1 MPGGVDA
8 KDLSM
13 LEIHSLRLRGT
24 LAVLMAAVLVAACGT
39 VDLGPRYSP
48 PPIRMPEPLPTTPAA
63 PVPAPQPMGAQP
75 MPVPAP
81 PPSAPQPLPPV
92 AAPGPEANPNLVT
105 LTTTMDG
112 ASVIPPAR
120 SGAAGRLDALYD
132 SSTRVLRWKAS
143 WDGLAGAITA
153 VQFHGP
159 ADAAHNA
166 PATMIWPSPFGTRYE
181 GRATLTPQQAADLV
195 GGRWYVS
202 VFTSSYPQGE
212 LRGQLQ
218 VVN

>member
-1 MPGGVDA
+1 MTESHA
-8 KDLSM
+8 
-13 LEIHSLRLRGT
+13 IRAR
-24 LAVLMAAVLVAACGT
+24 AVLVALAAAVLASACGT

-48 PPIRMPEPLPTTPAA
+48 PPIRMPESLPAA
-63 PVPAPQPMGAQP
+63 PAPAPAPPPMGAQS
-75 MPVPAP
+75 MPVPPAP
-81 PPSAPQPLPPV
+81 PSTPQALPP
-92 AAPGPEANPNLVT
+92 ATESSPEANPNLVT
-105 LTTTMDG
+105 LTTLLDG

-143 WDGLAGAITA
+143 WDGLAGAITG
-153 VQFHGP
+153 VEFRGP
-159 ADAAHNA
+159 ADASQNA

-181 GRATLTPQQAADLV
+181 GRATLSPQQATDLV
-195 GGRWYVS
+195 SGRWYVS

-212 LRGQLQ
+212 LRGQLR

>member
-1 MPGGVDA
+1 MTE
-8 KDLSM
+8 S
-13 LEIHSLRLRGT
+13 SLIRTRVVWAA
-24 LAVLMAAVLVAACGT
+24 LAAALLASACGT
-39 VDLGPRYSP
+39 VDLGPRYNP
-48 PPIRMPEPLPTTPAA
+48 PPIRMPGPLPAA
-63 PVPAPQPMGAQP
+63 PATPAPQPMGAQS
-75 MPVPAP
+75 MPVPPAP
-81 PPSAPQPLPPV
+81 QSAPQPLPPV
-92 AAPGPEANPNLVT
+92 TESAPPANPNLVT
-105 LTTTMDG
+105 LTTTLDG

-120 SGAAGRLDALYD
+120 SGASGRLDALYD
-132 SSTRVLRWKAS
+132 SNTRVLRWKAS

-153 VQFHGP
+153 VEFHGP

-166 PATMIWPSPFGTRYE
+166 PATMIWPSPFGVRYE
-181 GRATLTPQQAADLV
+181 GRATLSPQQAADLL

>member
-1 MPGGVDA
+1 MTESHA
-8 KDLSM
+8 
-13 LEIHSLRLRGT
+13 IRAR
-24 LAVLMAAVLVAACGT
+24 AVLTVLAAAVLASACGT

-48 PPIRMPEPLPTTPAA
+48 PPIRMPESLPAA
-63 PVPAPQPMGAQP
+63 PAPAPAPPPMGAQS
-75 MPVPAP
+75 MPVPPAP
-81 PPSAPQPLPPV
+81 ASTPQPLPP
-92 AAPGPEANPNLVT
+92 ATESAPEANPNLVT
-105 LTTTMDG
+105 LTTLLDG

-143 WDGLAGAITA
+143 WDGLAGAITG
-153 VQFHGP
+153 VEFHGP
-159 ADAAHNA
+159 ADASHNA

-181 GRATLTPQQAADLV
+181 GRATLSPQQAADLV
-195 GGRWYVS
+195 SGRWYVS

-212 LRGQLQ
+212 LRGQLR